1 MMNSGSRRHRLRWS
15 VQCLLL
21 LCLLLLPAHTAWAF
35 PKSDQSES
43 PSDELVRSVMRY
55 ACIQMGPILVE
66 ASGSDMNS
74 ALAKAT
80 LPFALIG
87 INESFF
93 EDALPTFISD
103 TPVDEGEELCAVA
116 LPPEEVLGL
125 SGNLTP
131 KIYLIVS
138 FATGKFGIGI
148 SPPIEIMPR
157 PPVPS
162 FEDQHR
168 VFRYLCPFAGSVM
181 KSVLE
186 EMGEDSADLEIHSR
200 IAWAGAEL
208 DAMDFFEQPVKL
220 PAGTE
225 LCVMTPSDF
234 PEEPLMVS
242 WPQGA
247 FANVVNPPLLDQPLP
262 ELPAHVPGDG
272 TWIVGHDMVPGLY
285 RSTREFLPLQA
296 TPEGPQYY
304 GEPCDFRLLSG
315 FGGRDQD
322 VIGGQKQAYASVIV
336 QLGGEV
342 RGLATENCGAWARL
356 EDSALPV
363 SANGTRRIGTD
374 MEPGLWRSRHNSVR
388 RDAIP
393 AREDGQ
399 CKWMILNDFLWA
411 EAYTAMVG
419 SSSVWGQDQ
428 GTTVVVE
435 IPATAVGFHS
445 EFCDDWMRLE

>member
-1 MMNSGSRRHRLRWS
+1 MTICSRRYRLRWS
-15 VQCLLL
+15 VPCLLL
-21 LCLLLLPAHTAWAF
+21 LCFLLLPADTAWALS
-35 PKSDQSES
+35 KSNQSEG
-43 PSDELVRSVMRY
+43 PSDELVRAVMRY
-55 ACIQMGPILVE
+55 ACIQVGPILTE
-66 ASGSDMNS
+66 ASGTDMNS
-74 ALAKAT
+74 VLAKAT

-103 TPVDEGEELCAVA
+103 TPVDEGEELCAVT

-125 SGNLTP
+125 SGSLTP
-131 KIYLIVS
+131 EIYLIVS

-148 SPPIEIMPR
+148 SPPIAIIPN

-168 VFRYLCPFAGSVM
+168 VFQYLCPLAGAGM
-181 KSVLE
+181 KSMFEL
-186 EMGEDSADLEIHSR
+186 MGDDLADLEIRSR

-208 DAMDFFEQPVKL
+208 DTMDFLEQPVKL
-220 PAGTE
+220 PVGTE
-225 LCVMTPSDF
+225 LCVITPAVF
-234 PEEPLMVS
+234 PEEPIVVA
-242 WPQGA
+242 WPQGIIA
-247 FANVVNPPLLDQPLP
+247 TVVNPPLLDQPLP
-262 ELPAHVPGDG
+262 ELPSHVPGDG
-272 TWIVGHDMVPGLY
+272 TWIVGHDMGPGLY
-285 RSTREFLPLQA
+285 RSTKEFLPLQA
-296 TPEGPQYY
+296 TSEGPQYY

-322 VIGGQKQAYASVIV
+322 VIGGRQQAYASVIV
-336 QLGGEV
+336 RLGGEV
-342 RGLATENCGAWARL
+342 RGLATENCGAWTRL

-363 SANGTRRIGTD
+363 AANGTRRIGTD
-374 MEPGLWRSRHNSVR
+374 MEPGLWRSRHNSVS

-399 CKWMILNDFLWA
+399 CQWMILNDFLWA
-411 EAYTAMVG
+411 EAYTAMAG

-445 EFCDDWMRLE
+445 EFCDDWTRLE